1 MSKKVTVSV
10 IMITYNQAAYIE
22 EAINGIIIQDCDFNV
37 ELIIANDYSPDKT
50 DEIVKELLLRL
61 IIPPNIKLK
70 YINHNVNKL
79 PNPNYL
85 WALGEAQGK
94 YIANCEGDDYWTD
107 PSKLQK
113 QVDFL
118 ENNPEYAAC
127 FTNIDLLRDG
137 QIYPA
142 VLKEKHK
149 QNFDAKTILDGFW
162 IPTLTVIFRAESLP
176 KPLPKQFHKVANGD
190 VFLFHILAQ
199 AGKIGYLDFVSGVYR
214 QHTEGVWTGSNL
226 IDQINKRIM
235 TLELLKDYFKV
246 ELGMVK
252 VFDNHI
258 MNNRRRMVEY
268 YWKNRKM
275 RLLINEYIRFS
286 KEYPLDSYRLLF
298 SNIMKKIL
306 KIYNT
311 NN

>member
-1 MSKKVTVSV
+1 VKTPLVSAC
-10 IMITYNQAAYIE
+10 MITYNHEKYIA
-22 EAINGIIIQDCDFNV
+22 EALQGVLMQKVDFEV
-37 ELIIANDYSPDKT
+37 EIIIANDAST
-50 DEIVKELLLRL
+50 DNTHNL
-61 IIPPNIKLK
+61 IQQLTIGSNNVSINYIKHSFNMGMMPNFIF
-70 YINHNVNKL
+70 
-79 PNPNYL
+79 
-85 WALGEAQGK
+85 ALEQCKGK
-94 YIANCEGDDYWTD
+94 YIALCEGDDYWTD
-107 PSKLQK
+107 PLKLQR

-118 ENNPEYAAC
+118 ESNQEYAAC
-127 FTNIDLLRDG
+127 FTNIDLLEDG

-149 QNFDAKTILDGFW
+149 RNFDAKTIFDGFW

-190 VFLFHILAQ
+190 VFLFHMLAQ

-214 QHTEGVWTGSNL
+214 QHAEGVWTGSNL
-226 IDQINKRIM
+226 RDQINKRIM

-252 VFDNHI
+252 VFDNQI

-275 RLLINEYIRFS
+275 RLLMNEYIRFS
-286 KEYPLDSYRLLF
+286 KNYPWDSYRLLF
-298 SNIMKKIL
+298 SNIKKKIL
-306 KIYNT
+306 KVYNT